1 MLSKLDSPLTEFV
14 SMETGDEE
22 SSAGQR
28 AGEGTL
34 CCVPTSLVQCQD
46 KEIPDPKMGCTN
58 LHCTSTRLLHQKCFD
73 NLERQ
78 LRRSQK
84 QGSGLR
90 RRSRP
95 MSGSQEDK
103 MFFTEC
109 ALVIAEEPFSG
120 RNLASLC
127 RSLWQ
132 RKSQSQPCLIHH
144 HHHHHQQVTTAWPRS
159 PIQQWK
165 PTS

>member
-1 MLSKLDSPLTEFV
+1 MLKKWRYSTFTEFV
-14 SMETGDEE
+14 TMAKDDED

-28 AGEGTL
+28 AGERPL
-34 CCVPTSLVQCQD
+34 CCVPASLVQCHD
-46 KEIPDPKMGCTN
+46 KEIPDPKTAVKMSCTN
-58 LHCTSTRLLHQKCFD
+58 LHCTSHRFLHRKCFD

-109 ALVIAEEPFSG
+109 ALVIAEEPFSR
-120 RNLASLC
+120 RNMASLC
-127 RSLWQ
+127 RSLWR

-144 HHHHHQQVTTAWPRS
+144 HHHHQQQTIA
-159 PIQQWK
+159 
-165 PTS
+165 